1 MNNTEKSILKNKK
14 ALEDVNNQI
23 SNLKLDKLN
32 KKDFDKVSQASGKMS
47 DKLKPVST
55 AIVGTGVASVTP
67 SITFEDSMA
76 KVMTIADESI
86 VSYDNMKKAIVDRS
100 NQTGISA
107 NEIANNVYDAIS
119 AGQSTGDAVKFVTES
134 TKLSKSRDLEKQ
146 ASHLI
151 Y

>member
-1 MNNTEKSILKNKK
+1 MCIR
-14 ALEDVNNQI
+14 DR
-23 SNLKLDKLN
+23 
-32 KKDFDKVSQASGKMS
+32 VSQASGKMS

-55 AIVGTGVASVTP
+55 AIVGTGVASVTA

-86 VSYDNMKKAIVDRS
+86 VSYDNMKKAIVDLS

-134 TKLSKSRDLEKQ
+134 TKLAKAGFAEAGQSLEDVYKRQ
-146 ASHLI
+146 LI
-151 Y
+151 HKAKTSQVKKNTFKEDTDN